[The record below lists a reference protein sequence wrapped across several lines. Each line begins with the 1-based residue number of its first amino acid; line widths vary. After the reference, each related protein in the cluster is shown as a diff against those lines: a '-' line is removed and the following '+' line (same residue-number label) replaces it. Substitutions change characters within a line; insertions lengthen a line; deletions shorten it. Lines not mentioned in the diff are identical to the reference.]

1 MAGGITVGGRHK
13 RAGGNAGGSVPFR
26 AARDGDHMP
35 GTGQRVTGAGNTSDV
50 GEYAWIS
57 ANIDSS
63 YDVTVGDSELRGTLT
78 GIPIKAGAWQ
88 RIPGVTQVTLVS
100 GDVFCWDAAHV

>member
-1 MAGGITVGGRHK
+1 MAGIQISGKQKKADG
-13 RAGGNAGGSVPFR
+13 AGNIPFR

-35 GTGQRVTGAGNTSDV
+35 GTGQRISGASATSDV

-57 ANIDSS
+57 ANLDSS
-63 YDVTVGDSELRGTLT
+63 YTLTVGDSELRGTLT
-78 GIPIKAGAWQ
+78 SIPIKAGAWQ

>member
-1 MAGGITVGGRHK
+1 MPGGILINGRQK
-13 RAGGNAGGSVPFR
+13 KSSGASNIAFR

-35 GTGQRVTGAGNTSDV
+35 GTGQRVTTGNSSDS

-57 ANIDSS
+57 ANLDSTYS
-63 YDVTVGDSELRGTLT
+63 LTVGDSELRGTLT
-78 GIPIKAGAWQ
+78 SIPIKAGAWQ
-88 RIPGVTQVTLVS
+88 RIPGVTQVTVVS

>member
-1 MAGGITVGGRHK
+1 MAGIAITGKQKKASGASNVH
-13 RAGGNAGGSVPFR
+13 FR

-35 GTGQRVTGAGNTSDV
+35 GTGQRVTGAASTSNV

-57 ANIDSS
+57 ANVDSS
-63 YDVTVGDSELRGTLT
+63 YSLTVGDSELRGTLT
-78 GIPIKAGAWQ
+78 SIPIKAGAWQ